1 MILLHAGLVQTCIL
15 LGGGGVGS
23 YLRAGSHSL
32 FGLSGLA
39 LIRSGCLFVGG
50 SLSHKYGKLP
60 RRPLGVQEYWRHASE
75 RRFLDH

>member
-1 MILLHAGLVQTCIL
+1 M
-15 LGGGGVGS
+15 GS

-50 SLSHKYGKLP
+50 SLPHKHGKLP
-60 RRPLGVQEYWRHASE
+60 RGLLGVQEYWSHASE
-75 RRFLDH
+75 RIFLYH